1 MMHHPK
7 TKENNTFKEGE
18 IILNQQFDHKYQLQP
33 TIVLSSKP
41 LNNAQLNNAI
51 YNTVEDEILQN
62 NGRQIAEGYN
72 SNKL

>member
-1 MMHHPK
+1 MNAK
-7 TKENNTFKEGE
+7 TKDTGE
-18 IILNQQFDHKYQLQP
+18 IIFNAQTEHKYQLQP

-41 LNNAQLNNAI
+41 PNNTNL
-51 YNTVEDEILQN
+51 NTVEDEILQN

>member
-1 MMHHPK
+1 M
-7 TKENNTFKEGE
+7 EN
-18 IILNQQFDHKYQLQP
+18 KYQLQP

-41 LNNAQLNNAI
+41 LNTANLNM
-51 YNTVEDEILQN
+51 VEDEILQN